1 MLPET
6 LSFVQAAES
15 EAKRAKIHRTKVQ
28 DHVGSGRYDANKFMQ
43 DDPDDWKHTDGRD
56 NYTSAEVQIGKRCH
70 GFHMELLKLDVTP
83 TTSHYKLIHYDVP
96 ILEPSHKVQVKGL
109 VSNPLSFN
117 LSDLKKRKA
126 ETHPVLMACAGTGRS
141 QQKKRYWTHAPWGPD
156 SIGCSLWTGC
166 SLADVLREAGVLEGA
181 TQVIFTGAD
190 RGVEGGQVQNFQ
202 RALSIED
209 AMKGHV
215 MLCYE
220 MNGQELTPAH
230 GYPIRIIVPGWYGM
244 ASVKWLT
251 TIEVVKGWWWG
262 YQMDAYS
269 FKRTANDPNAIP
281 LQQLPVRALMAPPGF
296 PDFVSRTRIC
306 PPGKVRI
313 EGKAW
318 AGSVPID
325 RVEFSDDNGKSW
337 REAALKEKNGSYGW
351 ASWFVDWDAVDGT
364 TAILCCRAFDKEGR
378 SQDRLGTE
386 IFNYAS
392 FGCTQPQQV
401 YVKVCFSLFL
411 FCFCL
416 FSLTFISFVR

>member
-1 MLPET
+1 
-6 LSFVQAAES
+6 
-15 EAKRAKIHRTKVQ
+15 
-28 DHVGSGRYDANKFMQ
+28 
-43 DDPDDWKHTDGRD
+43 
-56 NYTSAEVQIGKRCH
+56 
-70 GFHMELLKLDVTP
+70 
-83 TTSHYKLIHYDVP
+83 
-96 ILEPSHKVQVKGL
+96 
-109 VSNPLSFN
+109 
-117 LSDLKKRKA
+117 
-126 ETHPVLMACAGTGRS
+126 
-141 QQKKRYWTHAPWGPD
+141 
-156 SIGCSLWTGC
+156 
-166 SLADVLREAGVLEGA
+166 
-181 TQVIFTGAD
+181 
-190 RGVEGGQVQNFQ
+190 
-202 RALSIED
+202 
-209 AMKGHV
+209 
-215 MLCYE
+215 
-220 MNGQELTPAH
+220 
-230 GYPIRIIVPGWYGM
+230 
-244 ASVKWLT
+244 
-251 TIEVVKGWWWG
+251 
-262 YQMDAYS
+262 MDAYS

-416 FSLTFISFVR
+416 FSLTFVSFVR